1 MELHFREFTDK
12 QTSPGLVLIP
22 ERRVSIGQAIEGL
35 VLLWEVLE
43 AADLENRICLF
54 PSMVIY

>member
-1 MELHFREFTDK
+1 MERHFRDFTSK

-22 ERRVSIGQAIEGL
+22 QKRVSVGQAIDGL

-43 AADLENRICLF
+43 AADLENRLCLF